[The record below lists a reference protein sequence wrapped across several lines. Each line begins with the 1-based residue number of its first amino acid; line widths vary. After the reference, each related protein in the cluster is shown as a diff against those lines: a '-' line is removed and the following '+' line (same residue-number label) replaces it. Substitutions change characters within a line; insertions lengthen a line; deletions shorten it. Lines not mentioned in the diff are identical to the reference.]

1 MASKLG
7 DIADLSFQ
15 FINTKPSSAV
25 ITSVTSAGV
34 DMIAHD
40 NNVFAIQ
47 AIGTVA
53 GTEITFVGKIQEA
66 TTQTGT
72 YTDISGAVFST
83 VTSTTGVPAIQAIT
97 FQRNMQFIR
106 YVGTI
111 AGTTSAVALD
121 VMAVGQKKQVS

>member
-7 DIADLSFQ
+7 DIGDLFFQ
-15 FINTKPSSAV
+15 FGNTKPSSAV
-25 ITSVTSAGV
+25 VTDVTSAGV
-34 DMIAHD
+34 DMITCD
-40 NNVFAIQ
+40 NNCFAIQ

-72 YTDISGAVFST
+72 YTDVSGAVFST

-97 FQRNMQFIR
+97 FQRTMQWLR
-106 YVGTI
+106 YVGDI
-111 AGTTSAVALD
+111 AGTTSSVALD
-121 VMAVGQKKQVS
+121 VLILGQKKQL